1 MARKPIR
8 KKTSRRKIS
17 RRSKN
22 ASSQNFSKLVKL
34 LLLLGA
40 CGFVLWYFLLRS
52 SGENTLDSI
61 QVQPAKTRT
70 YLGAQESHTTSSGK
84 LTRKGEFNE
93 RLNKIFNKWDLL
105 PGWIT
110 RNEMTVTVRLP
121 RQINSI
127 DIIQDIIVAAED
139 EKCSIRSSRE
149 DFNANRSEL
158 EIEYDRE
165 LLHKFVFI
173 QEPRLSLTEGKFA
186 IIIDDIGYGGG
197 EHVNRLL
204 SSPYNFTI
212 AILPGAPGSQKYY
225 QEAKKYKKETLI
237 HMPMEAIKEKVD
249 YTDYTIF
256 ANMRDADIRERINRA
271 IKAFPGSSGMNNHM
285 GSRVTADR
293 EIMSII
299 LDELKKND
307 RFFIDSRTTDKS
319 VAYQMA
325 KDMGVSALENNL
337 FIEKS
342 RNDDAA
348 YLRDKLEVLKKVSK
362 SKGYAVAIGHPYV
375 NTVDILL
382 REIPKLQD
390 QGYILVPVSEL
401 LK

>member
-1 MARKPIR
+1 MARQPRR
-8 KKTSRRKIS
+8 KKTSKRKIS
-17 RRSKN
+17 RRTKN
-22 ASSQNFSKLVKL
+22 TFSENFSKLVKL

-52 SGENTLDSI
+52 PGENNLGSV
-61 QVQPAKTRT
+61 QVQPARQRT
-70 YLGAQESHTTSSGK
+70 YLGAQKSHTTSSGK
-84 LTRKGEFNE
+84 LTRKGKFNE
-93 RLNKIFNKWDLL
+93 KLNKIFNEWNLL
-105 PGWIT
+105 PGWVT
-110 RNEMTVTVRLP
+110 RNEKRVTVRLP

-149 DFNANRSEL
+149 DFTANRSEL

-186 IIIDDIGYGGG
+186 IIIDDIGYGGS
-197 EHVNRLL
+197 EHVSRLL

-271 IKAFPGSSGMNNHM
+271 IKAFPESKGMNNHM

-325 KDMGVSALENNL
+325 MDMGVTALENNL
-337 FIEKS
+337 FIEKT

-348 YLRDKLEVLKKVSK
+348 YLRDKLEVLKKVAK

-375 NTVDILL
+375 NTADILL